1 MLETGDHSV
10 EAPASPAK
18 PRKCGLL
25 TRRRLL
31 LGGLGAVTASCATGT
46 YAVFVEPFRVQVTR
60 LAMPVRNL
68 PTDLVGCRH
77 IQISDLH
84 VGDSVPLSYLA
95 RWVEWVNAQKPD
107 LTVVTGDIVNKGV
120 GLNTPAA
127 GVLLARI
134 QARLGS
140 FVILGNHDW
149 GAYHMGGGRA
159 DLADRTSAI
168 LTEQE
173 VRVLRNQSVAV
184 GAGERRLH
192 IVGLDDYWGDRFDPS
207 QAFAGVG
214 AEDACIAL
222 SHNPDSFLEL
232 LDRPASWVLS
242 GHTHGGQVSIP
253 WLGPPLLPVRN
264 RRFASGHHVM
274 GGRNLYV
281 NRGLGWVR
289 KIRFNCPPEITV
301 FELQRA

>member
-1 MLETGDHSV
+1 M
-10 EAPASPAK
+10 
-18 PRKCGLL
+18 
-25 TRRRLL
+25 
-31 LGGLGAVTASCATGT
+31 
-46 YAVFVEPFRVQVTR
+46 
-60 LAMPVRNL
+60 
-68 PTDLVGCRH
+68 
-77 IQISDLH
+77 
-84 VGDSVPLSYLA
+84 
-95 RWVEWVNAQKPD
+95 
-107 LTVVTGDIVNKGV
+107 
-120 GLNTPAA
+120 
-127 GVLLARI
+127 
-134 QARLGS
+134 
-140 FVILGNHDW
+140 
-149 GAYHMGGGRA
+149 
-159 DLADRTSAI
+159 
-168 LTEQE
+168 
-173 VRVLRNQSVAV
+173 
-184 GAGERRLH
+184 
-192 IVGLDDYWGDRFDPS
+192 
-207 QAFAGVG
+207 G